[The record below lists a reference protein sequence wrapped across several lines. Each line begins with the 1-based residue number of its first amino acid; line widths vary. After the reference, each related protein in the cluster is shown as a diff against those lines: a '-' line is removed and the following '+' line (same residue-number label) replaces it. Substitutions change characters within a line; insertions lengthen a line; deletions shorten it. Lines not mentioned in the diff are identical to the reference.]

1 MTPKAHFIF
10 LSDFWIINTF
20 ARSRGV
26 LMADVLLFYCQLPA
40 ERPHAAGRA
49 PVPHPAPA
57 WNAVRHCDARR
68 RGRRLQ
74 VKGGRGGEGGALF
87 HQPLLYTSTP
97 LDVYMFTCLQAPGG
111 SQCRP
116 VRLHWRGRKT
126 ATATPN
132 QPEAEER
139 HDCGRVERAGA
150 RREPLLRGP
159 YFSPRWRDVNPSGYQ
174 TLSAR

>member
-1 MTPKAHFIF
+1 MTPAASTPATTPTRGNEMTPKAHFIF

-26 LMADVLLFYCQLPA
+26 LMADVSLFYCQLPA

-74 VKGGRGGEGGALF
+74 VRGGRGARF
-87 HQPLLYTSTP
+87 VPPATSIHVHTAGC
-97 LDVYMFTCLQAPGG
+97 LHVYMFTGA
-111 SQCRP
+111 RWIP
-116 VRLHWRGRKT
+116 VQTSTSTLAREEDSHSNTKPTRGRR
-126 ATATPN
+126 TP
-132 QPEAEER
+132 
-139 HDCGRVERAGA
+139 
-150 RREPLLRGP
+150 
-159 YFSPRWRDVNPSGYQ
+159 
-174 TLSAR
+174 